1 VDNAGLSDNVF
12 DKAIRRT
19 TMYLTAKLPAAD
31 RRIYFGLIVLALTL
45 CLFSPLTSQ
54 AAGIPLKMPKAET
67 GSEPQIPQG
76 LSPDEVD
83 AYLAGLSDVQAR
95 QVLARKLKQE
105 AAENLGAKVADDA
118 TSEDDS
124 PDSLFYELADGAA
137 TVLYRIGAFFLG
149 DKSASLKRG
158 AILRRLSDGKGIGQ
172 LLLTVFFGFL
182 IIACGL
188 LVERL
193 FLRLTD
199 GLRKQILNTVAL
211 GKLQRLGRFFSRL
224 LLDALGIGVYILTT
238 FILFIIIFRQEE
250 AGYWIVADFLIVS
263 YYFLVIRFAA
273 KMIMSPASAP
283 LRPLPLQDRDAKFL
297 YRWIIR
303 ITLVA
308 AILVTPARILLNI
321 GRSEALFNL
330 LYMISGLS
338 VIVLMIV
345 MIWQS

>member
-1 VDNAGLSDNVF
+1 MTPLIAFFTNWRMALQRFWIASVLS
-12 DKAIRRT
+12 
-19 TMYLTAKLPAAD
+19 
-31 RRIYFGLIVLALTL
+31 
-45 CLFSPLTSQ
+45 
-54 AAGIPLKMPKAET
+54 
-67 GSEPQIPQG
+67 
-76 LSPDEVD
+76 
-83 AYLAGLSDVQAR
+83 
-95 QVLARKLKQE
+95 
-105 AAENLGAKVADDA
+105 
-118 TSEDDS
+118 
-124 PDSLFYELADGAA
+124 
-137 TVLYRIGAFFLG
+137 FLG

-283 LRPLPLQDRDAKFL
+283 LRPLP
-297 YRWIIR
+297 
-303 ITLVA
+303 
-308 AILVTPARILLNI
+308 PARQGCEVSLSLDNSNYA
-321 GRSEALFNL
+321 GCRHFGNPRSHTSEHRPQRSPF
-330 LYMISGLS
+330 
-338 VIVLMIV
+338 
-345 MIWQS
+345 